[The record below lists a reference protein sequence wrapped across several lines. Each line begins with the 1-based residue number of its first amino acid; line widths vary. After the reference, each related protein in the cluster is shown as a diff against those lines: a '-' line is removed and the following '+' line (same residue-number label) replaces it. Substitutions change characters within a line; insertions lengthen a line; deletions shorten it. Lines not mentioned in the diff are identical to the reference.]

1 LSAYV
6 HLRIQRRRVAWEIAR
21 KKIKSTRRPRSRAR
35 EEVPVLQLLEAIE
48 NSAYPTFV
56 RESPSLWAY
65 TLVLSLHAMGLAI
78 VVGLSSA
85 IALRVLGRAPSIP
98 LAPLG
103 RLFPVMYVGFWV
115 NALSGLALLA
125 ANATGML
132 ANALFWVKIV
142 FIAGGV
148 LVMRLL
154 RRNVF
159 NDALAAGGALP
170 PIARRLAIAS
180 LVCWGAALIAG
191 RLTAYPYLIEYYFG
205 I

>member
-1 LSAYV
+1 ML
-6 HLRIQRRRVAWEIAR
+6 E
-21 KKIKSTRRPRSRAR
+21 
-35 EEVPVLQLLEAIE
+35 LLEAIE

-65 TLVLSLHAMGLAI
+65 TLVLSLHAMGLAV

-85 IALRVLGRAPSIP
+85 VALRLLGFAKGVP

-103 RLFPVMYVGFWV
+103 RLFPFMYIGFWI

-132 ANALFWVKIV
+132 ANPLFYAKLV
-142 FIAGGV
+142 FVAGGV
-148 LVMRLL
+148 LVMRVL
-154 RRNVF
+154 RHTVF
-159 NDALAAGGALP
+159 TEVLASGGQATP
-170 PIARRLAIAS
+170 SGRQLAIAS
-180 LVCWGAALIAG
+180 LACWGLAIVAG

-205 I
+205 F

>member
-1 LSAYV
+1 V
-6 HLRIQRRRVAWEIAR
+6 N
-21 KKIKSTRRPRSRAR
+21 
-35 EEVPVLQLLEAIE
+35 VLQFLEALE

-56 RESPSLWAY
+56 RESPSLFGY
-65 TLVLSLHAMGLAI
+65 TLVLSLHAMGLAV

-85 IALRVLGRAPSIP
+85 VALRVLGRAPNIP

-103 RLFPVMYVGFWV
+103 RLFPVMYAGFWI

-132 ANALFWVKIV
+132 ANPLFYVKLAFV
-142 FIAGGV
+142 AGGV

-159 NDALAAGGALP
+159 NDSLAGGADLP
-170 PIARRLAIAS
+170 RGARKLAIAS
-180 LVCWGAALIAG
+180 LACWGAAIVAG

>member
-1 LSAYV
+1 M
-6 HLRIQRRRVAWEIAR
+6 IEF
-21 KKIKSTRRPRSRAR
+21 
-35 EEVPVLQLLEAIE
+35 LEAIE

-78 VVGLSSA
+78 VVGLSVT
-85 IALRVLGRAPSIP
+85 IALRLLGLAPSIP
-98 LAPLG
+98 LGPLN
-103 RLFPVMYVGFWV
+103 RLFPIMYVGFWV
-115 NALSGLALLA
+115 NALSGFALLA

-132 ANALFWVKIV
+132 SNPMFYLKIAFV
-142 FIAGGV
+142 AGGV

-159 NDALAAGGALP
+159 NDKLASGGTVPAE
-170 PIARRLAIAS
+170 ASRLAYAS
-180 LVCWGAALIAG
+180 LACWGIALIAG
-191 RLTAYPYLIEYYFG
+191 RLTAYPYLIAYYFG

>member
-1 LSAYV
+1 
-6 HLRIQRRRVAWEIAR
+6 
-21 KKIKSTRRPRSRAR
+21 
-35 EEVPVLQLLEAIE
+35 VLQLLEAIE
-48 NSAYPTFV
+48 SSAYPTFV

-65 TLVLSLHAMGLAI
+65 TLVLSLHAMGLAV
-78 VVGLSSA
+78 VVGFSTA
-85 IALRVLGRAPSIP
+85 IALRLLGFARSIP

-132 ANALFWVKIV
+132 ANPLFYAKLV
-142 FIAGGV
+142 FVAGGV

-159 NDALAAGGALP
+159 NENVAIGGEAEP
-170 PIARRLAIAS
+170 PARKLAIAS
-180 LVCWGAALIAG
+180 LTCWGLAIIAG

>member
-1 LSAYV
+1 MV
-6 HLRIQRRRVAWEIAR
+6 E
-21 KKIKSTRRPRSRAR
+21 
-35 EEVPVLQLLEAIE
+35 LLEAIE

-65 TLVLSLHAMGLAI
+65 TLVLSLHAMGLAV
-78 VVGLSSA
+78 VVGLSA
-85 IALRVLGRAPSIP
+85 MIALRLLG
-98 LAPLG
+98 LAPTIPVAPLN

-132 ANALFWVKIV
+132 ANPMFYTKLV

-159 NDALAAGGALP
+159 NEKLANGGALP
-170 PIARRLAIAS
+170 PETRRLAYAS
-180 LVCWGAALIAG
+180 LACWGIALIAG

-205 I
+205 F